1 MIRRCFGFVF
11 NLSVHAHIGVFA
23 GLETF
28 DIGFRVIVG
37 GNGLTLGVVGFK
49 YAGADRNIPIAHV
62 GYFGK
67 EISVVRP
74 VGLDFPQVFLIC
86 LQLAGGQRWQGDH
99 QQSKRKQQRAFCIFH
114 G

>member
-49 YAGADRNIPIAHV
+49 YAGAD
-62 GYFGK
+62 
-67 EISVVRP
+67 
-74 VGLDFPQVFLIC
+74 
-86 LQLAGGQRWQGDH
+86 
-99 QQSKRKQQRAFCIFH
+99 
-114 G
+114 